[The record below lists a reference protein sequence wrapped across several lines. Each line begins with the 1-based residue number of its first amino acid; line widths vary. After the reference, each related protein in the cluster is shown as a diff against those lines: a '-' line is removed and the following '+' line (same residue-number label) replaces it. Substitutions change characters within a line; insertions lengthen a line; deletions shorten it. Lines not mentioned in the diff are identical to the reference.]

1 MAGADL
7 LRNGLFLLV
16 ICAALLLTTVVA
28 LDEQLIK
35 VTFVN
40 ELPGGTPIDLYWENH
55 ETGDRKLEGTIYPRG
70 GFLRVDTYDGHEF
83 SYDVEGERHY
93 IRPQEFAIL
102 LGDKEDIRVRCDV
115 TTDSRQS
122 SDTLNIIVK
131 PYWSPRGASRFLE
144 LVRGGYYDGV
154 AFNRVVPSFL
164 TQFGIAVD
172 PTIRNDWGELSIYD
186 DFPRPDIP
194 FQPGYLSYA
203 GSGPDSRTTEIFIV
217 MPGVD
222 QEQLD
227 YFGENSWETPFGML
241 EGNVEESALT
251 KIYSGYGDMPPWG
264 KGPESNLIYDEDGY
278 TSYLPNNFPLLDYIK
293 RCYVVEEVDIEEEL

>member
-1 MAGADL
+1 MAGNDL
-7 LRNGLFLLV
+7 LRNGFLLTFSV
-16 ICAALLLTTVVA
+16 LLFTTNVVA
-28 LDEQLIK
+28 LEEQQRK

-40 ELPGGTPIDLYWENH
+40 ELPGGTPIELYWENH
-55 ETGDRKLEGTIYPRG
+55 ETGDRKLEGTLYPRG
-70 GFLRVDTYDGHEF
+70 GFLRVDTYEGHEF
-83 SYDVEGERHY
+83 SYDIEGERHY
-93 IRPQEFAIL
+93 IQPQDFVIL
-102 LGDKEDIRVRCDV
+102 CGHKEDIRVRCDV

-122 SDTLNIIVK
+122 SDTLNILVN

-144 LVRGGYYDGV
+144 LVRDGYYDGV
-154 AFNRVVPSFL
+154 AFNRVVPNFL

-172 PTIRNDWGELSIYD
+172 PAIRNNWGERTIID

-222 QEQLD
+222 DEQLD

-264 KGPESNLIYDEDGY
+264 KGPESNRIYDEDGY
-278 TSYLPNNFPLLDYIK
+278 TSYLPNSFPLLDYIQ